1 MDPISLAIIAA
12 LHVSACAACGLIRYA
27 LPSLALIAALYC
39 VACLALSV

>member
-1 MDPISLAIIAA
+1 MDLISLAIIAA